1 MIDPNL
7 LRNNLAEVAEKL
19 KIKRGFTLDVANIT
33 QLEEQRKA
41 LQVKTETLQAER
53 NARSKAIGAAKA
65 RGEDIAPLLAEV
77 DHMAAELEQGK
88 VELDKVQNAL
98 NDIALNIPNIPADEV
113 PLGKD
118 DTENLEVSRW
128 GEPRKFDFEV
138 KDHVALGENLQGLD
152 FASAVKLTGSRFVVM
167 KGQIAKLHRAIA
179 QFMLDLHTEQHGYTE
194 AYVPYLVNHDTL
206 YGTGQLPKFSEDL
219 FHTKPLEGQDPNEV
233 QRTYALIPTAE
244 VPVTNLVR
252 GDILEA
258 ENLPLK
264 MTAHTPCF
272 RSEAGSYGRDTR
284 GLIRMHQFDKVELV
298 QIVEPEK
305 SMEALE
311 ELTGHAEKVLQLLGL
326 PYRKVLLCTGDM
338 GFGSCKTYDLEV
350 WVPAQNTYR
359 EISSCSNMWD
369 FQARRMQ
376 ARCRSKGDKKT
387 RLVHTLN
394 GSGLAV
400 GRTLVA
406 VLENY
411 QNADG
416 SITVPEVLR
425 PYMGGLEVIGK

>member
-118 DTENLEVSRW
+118 DSENLEVSRW
-128 GEPRKFDFEV
+128 GEPREFDFEV

-167 KGQIAKLHRAIA
+167 KGQIAKLHRALA